1 MSTKYLNESE
11 KIRGQNCAN
20 RAEVY
25 NGFGANYLGDTIVFI
40 LATYFGASNIV
51 LGFVSSG
58 IYITGVVLPIIP
70 RLLKGK
76 NLQKVH
82 AWFWAGRGF
91 FSLMYVFLFFLEGK
105 AAISLLMFTYFMFCL
120 CRTIGMVFFDN
131 MTKMVSTI
139 QNRGAVFARLTV
151 TYQGFSILAKFL
163 SFIITSIQRF
173 SGLIGLIG
181 LQMFGVFANYFAAR
195 EYRKIPCRSTID
207 FNPKRTLFVL
217 LKEYLSNPVTRVPL
231 FIKWL
236 FLSIFIILNMSIPFM
251 SKIMGLTSSSVL
263 LYTVVNAFGLTL
275 SGVFGRK
282 YVDKIGAKPLI
293 IIFSWLLLVVILLW
307 MFSPTSVGVALFFF
321 YGFSYNFVLGVLLI
335 LTSKVV
341 VSIMPDEEIIAF
353 NSMNNFGIAII
364 AIIVGVLSGLLV
376 DLGELEHGFI
386 SLGGFSFGHTYSFC
400 FLLAL
405 VMTAVGLILTLSYR
419 EKGSLTT
426 GQAAQILFSAHGL
439 RAFSVIE
446 KIERT
451 NDPMKRKMLLMNL
464 GTNLTGVA
472 TSEIRI
478 KLASPF
484 SFDKQEIIRALGDK
498 PRKALVGD
506 LAKIA
511 LNDDSYVQMDAIA
524 ALGGY
529 KDDPVAEEALVYLLD
544 CKWSSVRSMASKS
557 LSRFS
562 DSIKYLDRIN
572 KLSLGSRHIDEE
584 LDYLIAKKNLDKKG
598 LFFQDFFVP
607 VIQMHSNSFRQ
618 TRYALLASF
627 LKFGSPRLAHLYEL
641 MNIGTVED
649 FLLDFLPEAR
659 DLEDIDQN
667 YDKLF
672 KAFKEEDKAFILDF
686 VLNMLRTTDVSSNS
700 CMENLRLGILKAE
713 NMNINAFDFQDLLA
727 ILYFGYSLKKNSK

>member
-11 KIRGQNCAN
+11 KIKGQNCAN
-20 RAEVY
+20 RAEIF

-40 LATYFGASNIV
+40 LATYFGASNII

-58 IYITGVVLPIIP
+58 IYITGIVLPIIP
-70 RLLKGK
+70 RLLKGRD
-76 NLQKVH
+76 LQKVH
-82 AWFWAGRGF
+82 AWFWAGRGL
-91 FSLMYVFLFFLEGK
+91 FSLTYVFLFFLEGK
-105 AAISLLMFTYFMFCL
+105 AAIALLMTTYMMFCI

-139 QNRGAVFARLTV
+139 QNRGGIFARLTV

-163 SFIITSIQRF
+163 SFIVTSIQRF
-173 SGLIGLIG
+173 SGLIGLIS
-181 LQMFGVFANYFAAR
+181 LQMIGVIANFFAAR
-195 EYRKIPCRSTID
+195 EYGKIPCRSTID
-207 FNPKRTLFVL
+207 FDPKRNLFVVM
-217 LKEYLSNPVTRVPL
+217 KEYLSSPLTRVPI

-236 FLSIFIILNMSIPFM
+236 YLAVFIVLNMSIPFM
-251 SKIMGLTSSSVL
+251 SKIMGLQSSSVL
-263 LYTVVNAFGLTL
+263 LYTVANAFGLTL

-282 YVDKIGAKPLI
+282 YSDKMGAKPLI
-293 IIFSWLLLVVILLW
+293 IIFSWVLLVIILLW
-307 MFSPTSVGVALFFF
+307 MFTPSSVSVIFFF
-321 YGFSYNFVLGVLLI
+321 LLGFCYNFALGVLMI
-335 LTSKVV
+335 LSSKLV
-341 VSIMPDEEIIAF
+341 VSIMPDEGVIAF

-364 AIIVGVLSGLLV
+364 AIVVGVLSGMLV
-376 DLGELEHGFI
+376 DLGEVEKGFI
-386 SLGGFSFGHTYSFC
+386 SLGGYKLGHVYSFC

-405 VMTAVGLILTLSYR
+405 VITTIGLMLTLSYR

-451 NDPMKRKMLLMNL
+451 NDPLKRKMLLMNL

-472 TSEIRI
+472 TSEIRF

-484 SFDKQEIIRALGDK
+484 SLDKQEIIRALGDK

-511 LNDDSYVQMDAIA
+511 LNDDSYVQMDAIG

-529 KDDPVAEEALVYLLD
+529 KDDPVAEEALVFLLD

-557 LSRFS
+557 LSRFT
-562 DSIKYLDRIN
+562 DSSKFLDRIN
-572 KLSLGSRHIDEE
+572 DLSLKSRHIDEE
-584 LDYLIAKKNLDKKG
+584 LDYLIAKKNLDKEG
-598 LFFQDFFVP
+598 LFFQDFFVS
-607 VIQMHSNSFRQ
+607 VIQMHSNSYRQ

-641 MNIGTVED
+641 MNIGTVDD

-659 DLEDIDQN
+659 DLEEVDQN

-672 KAFKEEDKAFILDF
+672 VAFKEENKAFILEF
-686 VLNMLRTTDVSSNS
+686 VLNMLRKTDVSSNS
-700 CMENLRLGILKAE
+700 SMENLRLGILKAE
-713 NMNINAFDFQDLLA
+713 NMNINAFDVQDLLA